1 MKSSR
6 SYDPFAALDVRST
19 VPLSRSN
26 AALPL
31 SSADWQARASAPS
44 LLERRYPQM
53 ARAISLLW
61 GYPEMNAYFGK
72 LWLADGQAEPIDPEV
87 MADLMLLARLHLDIV
102 PTATRASTNPYGR
115 SYPQRPGRSDV
126 WGDLPSRR

>member
-1 MKSSR
+1 MKTSR
-6 SYDPFAALDVRST
+6 SCDPFAALDARSM

-26 AALPL
+26 AALT
-31 SSADWQARASAPS
+31 SGDWTARAQAPS

-72 LWLADGQAEPIDPEV
+72 LWLPDGQAEPIDPEV

-102 PTATRASTNPYGR
+102 PTTNASPSPYGR

-126 WGDLPSRR
+126 WADVPNRR

>member
-1 MKSSR
+1 MKTSR
-6 SYDPFAALDVRST
+6 SYDPYAALDVRST

-26 AALPL
+26 AALTTGN
-31 SSADWQARASAPS
+31 WQAHAPS

-72 LWLADGQAEPIDPEV
+72 LWLPDGKAEPIDPEV
-87 MADLMLLARLHLDIV
+87 MADLMLLARLHMDIM
-102 PTATRASTNPYGR
+102 PTTNASPSLYGR
-115 SYPQRPGRSDV
+115 AYPQRPGRTDV
-126 WGDLPSRR
+126 WADVPGRR